1 MPMSALKNIL
11 SIASDHAGFKL
22 KEILY
27 NFLISNGYNVLNFGT
42 NSTSSVNYPEFAFKV
57 VSSII
62 NNEVSGGILICGTG
76 IGMAMIANKFPGIRA
91 ACCSDVYSAK
101 MSKLHNNANI
111 LTLGGRMIGEDL
123 AQEIVLTWINTDF
136 EGGRHQRRIDMLDE
150 LPKESWIKFTGGK

>member
-1 MPMSALKNIL
+1 
-11 SIASDHAGFKL
+11 
-22 KEILY
+22 
-27 NFLISNGYNVLNFGT
+27 
-42 NSTSSVNYPEFAFKV
+42 
-57 VSSII
+57 
-62 NNEVSGGILICGTG
+62 
-76 IGMAMIANKFPGIRA
+76 
-91 ACCSDVYSAK
+91 

>member
-1 MPMSALKNIL
+1 MSALKNIL